1 MDDLTVTTIAF
12 PQPETTAIAAE
23 IAATATAAADCDAVD
38 PDFLTERFWL
48 CVVIGGSVSI
58 ISIVEN
64 LFIFALFATSRQ
76 HRNSYNLYLLLLAFF
91 DVFMG
96 ISYIALMSVMV
107 MINFTASYQLKWMW
121 ASYVVPML
129 AISHVAMTTSTYLI
143 TFAAIERYAITI
155 THRTVELLQK
165 NRRWFVLLPFAIG
178 LITKGPYY
186 FELTIERN
194 ENCTGHLAEYK
205 IWPSELLTNSAYTIY
220 ATYFRFHFRQITT
233 IIAPFFFL
241 FLLTSSLVWKLKKP
255 IREKNGQMLD
265 VQHVKQ
271 KKARIRAAT
280 RTLVI
285 LIFTYLMSNCLGVIL
300 AVWEYIDKE
309 SLQDRTNRQLE
320 ELSMTSSSF
329 RFMYFYVIS
338 VDTVSFLT
346 IVACALRLPI
356 YLSCQP
362 LLRKEAK
369 QFINRLCGRETLKKR
384 LLRNDSTMERD
395 TFSATQTLISSPTE
409 K

>member
-1 MDDLTVTTIAF
+1 MDDLTVSTISF
-12 PQPETTAIAAE
+12 HQPESTTLPLPSPSVPLE
-23 IAATATAAADCDAVD
+23 CDEVD
-38 PDFLTERFWL
+38 SDFLTERFWL

-58 ISIVEN
+58 VSILEN
-64 LFIFALFATSRQ
+64 LFIFFLFASSRQ

-107 MINFTASYQLKWMW
+107 IINFTASYQLKRMW
-121 ASYVVPML
+121 ASYLVPML
-129 AISHVAMTTSTYLI
+129 AISQVALTTSTYLI

-165 NRRWFVLLPFAIG
+165 NRRWFVLTAFVIG
-178 LITKGPYY
+178 LITKGSY
-186 FELTIERN
+186 FLELRIERN
-194 ENCTGHLAEYK
+194 ETCAGHVAEFK
-205 IWPSELLTNSAYTIY
+205 AAPSNLTLNTIY
-220 ATYFRFHFRQITT
+220 RTYFRFHFRT
-233 IIAPFFFL
+233 ISTVIAPFFFL
-241 FLLTSSLVWKLKKP
+241 FLITSSLVWKLKKA

-265 VQHVKQ
+265 VQHAKQ

-285 LIFTYLMSNCLGVIL
+285 LIFTYLMSNCLGVLISL
-300 AVWEYIDKE
+300 WEYIDMN
-309 SLQDRTNRQLE
+309 SLYSN
-320 ELSMTSSSF
+320 
-329 RFMYFYVIS
+329 IS
-338 VDTVSFLT
+338 VDIISFLS

-369 QFINRLCGRETLKKR
+369 QFIRGFTHLSFSISTVCHSDRFSLPDRLCGGERTKKR
-384 LLRNDSTMERD
+384 LLRNESTERD
-395 TFSATQTLISSPTE
+395 TFSASQTLISSPHE

>member
-1 MDDLTVTTIAF
+1 DLVVTTVQF
-12 PQPETTAIAAE
+12 QSETTTVAAVAAE
-23 IAATATAAADCDAVD
+23 TAAFDCDMVD
-38 PDFLTERFWL
+38 SDFLTERFWL

-58 ISIVEN
+58 ISIFEN
-64 LFIFALFATSRQ
+64 FFIFALFLSSRQ

-107 MINFTASYQLKWMW
+107 MINFTASYELKRMW
-121 ASYVVPML
+121 ASYTVPML

-155 THRTVELLQK
+155 THRTVEMLQN
-165 NRRWFVLLPFAIG
+165 NRRWFVLTAFAIG
-178 LITKGPYY
+178 LFTKGSTF
-186 FELTIERN
+186 FELEIVRN
-194 ENCTGHLAEYK
+194 PNCTGHVQEFYAAPSSLM
-205 IWPSELLTNSAYTIY
+205 SELLYKK
-220 ATYFRFHFRQITT
+220 YFRFHFRTIST

-241 FLLTSSLVWKLKKP
+241 LLLTSSLVWRLNKP

-285 LIFTYLMSNCLGVIL
+285 LISTYLMSNFLGVIVSL
-300 AVWEYIDKE
+300 WEYVDVNA
-309 SLQDRTNRQLE
+309 LYT
-320 ELSMTSSSF
+320 
-329 RFMYFYVIS
+329 RFIYFYVIS
-338 VDTVSFLT
+338 VDIISFLS

-369 QFINRLCGRETLKKR
+369 QFIARLCGKETVKSR
-384 LLRNDSTMERD
+384 LLRNDSTMDRD
-395 TFSATQTLISSPTE
+395 NFSASHSLITGPNE
-409 K
+409 KAAV